1 MNLAQVH
8 ADVKAVIAR
17 GSSQD
22 SKIPRWVRTA
32 AQWLEQ
38 NYDFQHMERTGETYL
53 DPGAAVPNA
62 LDLPNSRV
70 KNVPL
75 VVPYFDGM
83 DGSRKYFDPLPQ
95 VTKDRVTSIDIG
107 VPTGRWQSGSKL
119 FFDAKPTQRFFL
131 EMDYHEYTAWPTD
144 LDAAP
149 TLVER
154 YDNLLLAQAMIQAW
168 GEMRDADGLGFWTGQ
183 RDLALSAV
191 LRAEED
197 AKWAGRSASMGLS

>member
-1 MNLAQVH
+1 MNLGTIHEEVRGI
-8 ADVKAVIAR
+8 IAR

-22 SKIPRWVRTA
+22 SKIPRWVRNA

-53 DPGAAVPNA
+53 DPNAAVPNA

-75 VVPYFDGM
+75 VVPFQDAP
-83 DGSRKYFDPLPQ
+83 DGSRRYFAELPL
-95 VTKDRVTSIDIG
+95 VTKDRVLSIDIG
-107 VPTGRWQSGSKL
+107 VPTGRWLSGNKL
-119 FFDAKPTQRFFL
+119 FFDARPTEILRL
-131 EMDYHEYTAWPTD
+131 EMDYHEYTAWPTE
-144 LDAAP
+144 LTAAP

-154 YDNLLLAQAMIQAW
+154 YSNLLTAQTMIGAWRELKDAEAMT
-168 GEMRDADGLGFWTGQ
+168 LWTAE
-183 RDLALSAV
+183 RDLAIGAV

-197 AKWAGRSASMGLS
+197 SKWAGRVSSMGMG